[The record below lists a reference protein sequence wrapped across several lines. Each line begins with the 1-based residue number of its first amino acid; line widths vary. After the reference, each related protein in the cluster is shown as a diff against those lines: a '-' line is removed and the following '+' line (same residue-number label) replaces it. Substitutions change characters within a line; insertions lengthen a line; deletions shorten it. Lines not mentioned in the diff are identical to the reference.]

1 MGRCEVVRAEDA
13 EGSRIRIE
21 FRDRSLTGTL
31 VETRD
36 LVFSERDAAESRW
49 ASAGAVIAAF
59 VTARDAPEA
68 ASGGA
73 RPAELRIP
81 PLPAEAAVAW
91 GCDLA
96 FVTGP
101 GLDRGAYRAGALGRG
116 FVGLAR
122 APNVFGALSFRYAQ
136 RAGDLDV
143 TWMSASAGMGARADL
158 RETPVSLELL
168 GELVV
173 ERIAIVGRNVT
184 TGHEGSSAQNRF
196 GGRLGSN
203 VALRIWRGLAFLLG
217 AEASV
222 LRPSVEITFL
232 DAPAGRVPA
241 LQFAASAG
249 VRFRP

>member
-1 MGRCEVVRAEDA
+1 MLNVAIATDIPGETGRAAPVVSKSCEAVVGNGRCPLAQDLAPSHIVAWYAVVRAEDA

-122 APNVFGALSFRYAQ
+122 APNVFGA
-136 RAGDLDV
+136 
-143 TWMSASAGMGARADL
+143 
-158 RETPVSLELL
+158 
-168 GELVV
+168 
-173 ERIAIVGRNVT
+173 
-184 TGHEGSSAQNRF
+184 AQNRF